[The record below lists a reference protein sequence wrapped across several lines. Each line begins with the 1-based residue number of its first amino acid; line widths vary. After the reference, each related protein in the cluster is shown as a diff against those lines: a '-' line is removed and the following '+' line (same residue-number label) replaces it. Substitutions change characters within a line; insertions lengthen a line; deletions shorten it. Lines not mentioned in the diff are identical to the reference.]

1 MEVYVSNVGDE
12 EAWTAC
18 ARWSDFA
25 SPSAFALFTASQGI
39 SVTPLRPRNVG
50 IRISYDF

>member
-1 MEVYVSNVGDE
+1 LNNLFDE

-25 SPSAFALFTASQGI
+25 SPSSFALFTASQGI
-39 SVTPLRPRNVG
+39 SVTPLRSRNLG
-50 IRISYDF
+50 LRISYDF